1 MIRTIRSLTGLFPPD
16 FLYLFILLMFLLTTA
31 VSIMDIAAQ
40 QTQTSIAATKTMP
53 SSNRSLTYENSTLGI
68 TIQYPS
74 NWEKDSYHNKVAF
87 ASSLAEGH
95 NPKIIPAGL
104 FVKVDNL
111 PFEIE
116 SVDSY
121 ISHYVNK
128 LKEHAEISQPI
139 GVSLTSLAG
148 NLAHNVT
155 YSDRIGQYEY
165 RTTDLIMLSGIK
177 KYEITYY
184 IAQGEAKSSNYLPT
198 IQKMIDSFEISIGIT
213 GGNPFLTYQNNS
225 TLGIAI
231 QYPSNWERTEDGNGN
246 SVLFLSPSE
255 SKSDKVLESLSIKA
269 FPNNVS
275 LSKLADRSINYYK
288 QNYIGFHLIESNLIT
303 FKLSLAYMLK
313 YTYTDMLFGKG
324 MRIDIGT
331 TSGNKLYVI
340 SYFAEPAKFSLYLP
354 TIQKMIDSLEIQKKN
369 VSNRTLNVD
378 LYANTG
384 NRYFENWCL

>member
-1 MIRTIRSLTGLFPPD
+1 MIRTIMSLTGLFPAR
-16 FLYLFILLMFLLTTA
+16 FLYLFILPIFLLTA
-31 VSIMDIAAQ
+31 SVSIMDIAAQ
-40 QTQTSIAATKTMP
+40 PSKTSIAATKTMP
-53 SSNRSLTYENSTLGI
+53 SSNRFLTYENNSTLGI

-74 NWEKDSYHNKVAF
+74 NWEKDSYHNKLAF
-87 ASSLAEGH
+87 FAPSLAEGH
-95 NPKIIPAGL
+95 NSKIIPVGL

-116 SVDSY
+116 SVDDY

-155 YSDRIGQYEY
+155 YSARLGQYEY

-184 IAQGEAKSSNYLPT
+184 IAQGEVKSSNYLPT

-213 GGNPFLTYQNNS
+213 GSNPFLTFQNNS
-225 TLGIAI
+225 TLGITI

-255 SKSDKVLESLSIKA
+255 SKSDKVLESLSIRVS
-269 FPNNVS
+269 PNNVP

-288 QNYIGFHLIESNLIT
+288 QNYNDFHLIESKLIT
-303 FKLSLAYMLK
+303 FKHSLAYMLK
-313 YTYTDMLFGKG
+313 YAYTDLLFGKG
-324 MRIDIGT
+324 MGIDIGT
-331 TSGNKLYVI
+331 TTGNKGYII
-340 SYFAEPAKFSLYLP
+340 SYFAEPANFSLYLP
-354 TIQKMIDSLEIQKKN
+354 TIQKMIDSLEIQKN
-369 VSNRTLNVD
+369 VSNLTSNVD
-378 LYANTG
+378 LYTK
-384 NRYFENWCL
+384 YWKPVF